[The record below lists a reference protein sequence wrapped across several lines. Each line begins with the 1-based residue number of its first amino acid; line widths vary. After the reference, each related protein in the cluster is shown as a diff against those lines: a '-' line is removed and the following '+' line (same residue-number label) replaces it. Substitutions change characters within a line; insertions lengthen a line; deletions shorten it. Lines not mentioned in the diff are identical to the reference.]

1 MRFGEKDGVNG
12 KIRDVKNSMPFE
24 VQKRMTQRDGSF
36 SIQSELYLDCLADI
50 FAKQVLE
57 EWYVWNIQCI
67 FMNLYLCVFT
77 D

>member
-1 MRFGEKDGVNG
+1 
-12 KIRDVKNSMPFE
+12 MPFE
-24 VQKRMTQRDGSF
+24 IQKRMTRRDGTF

-50 FAKQVLE
+50 AKQVLE
-57 EWYVWNIQCI
+57 ECYVWNIQCI